1 MKSQPTQN
9 PEVTKD
15 APVQPTANPDNDE
28 MYRSSLHQLRRTLK
42 KDRLK

>member
-28 MYRSSLHQLRRTLK
+28 NVQIQK
-42 KDRLK
+42 KTG